1 MLTNFAIRVFKLI
14 SLICQLVHVVEQ
26 GVVLLLRFDKRS
38 DNLVNGGDARGL
50 LDLLKGILN
59 DLHVPQVLVHQALLF
74 PIGGHDLGQTQLKDS
89 QRVLELAVFVL
100 LVLRWRSR
108 LVVVYLVLFLFLVE
122 FLLVALDLSLEVILI
137 FFVLGPE
144 CNGLVDLLLS
154 QTLAKEGRTVL
165 LFCLFVHLFGEVG
178 QSGHLAVLVHD
189 LAAQHVNLA
198 LVLLVLRLRLVE
210 VQLLVLDRVLLSRQ
224 PDVVQLVIDGL
235 RTNLLDVVP
244 LLSQLVVDLLD
255 LVLQDLQLSLFIL
268 ELLSVDVDFALQSG
282 RLTLVDGV
290 VAAAHRTSCN

>member
-26 GVVLLLRFDKRS
+26 GVVLLLRFDKGS

-59 DLHVPQVLVHQALLF
+59 DLHVPQVLVHQALLL

-100 LVLRWRSR
+100 LVLGWRSR

-137 FFVLGPE
+137 FFVLGSE
-144 CNGLVDLLLS
+144 SNGLVDLLLS

-255 LVLQDLQLSLFIL
+255 LVLQDLQLAFFIL

>member
-1 MLTNFAIRVFKLI
+1 M
-14 SLICQLVHVVEQ
+14 
-26 GVVLLLRFDKRS
+26 
-38 DNLVNGGDARGL
+38 
-50 LDLLKGILN
+50 
-59 DLHVPQVLVHQALLF
+59 VHQALLF
-74 PIGGHDLGQTQLKDS
+74 PIGGDDLGQTQLKDS

-137 FFVLGPE
+137 FFVLGSE
-144 CNGLVDLLLS
+144 SNGLVDLLLS

>member
-1 MLTNFAIRVFKLI
+1 M
-14 SLICQLVHVVEQ
+14 
-26 GVVLLLRFDKRS
+26 
-38 DNLVNGGDARGL
+38 
-50 LDLLKGILN
+50 
-59 DLHVPQVLVHQALLF
+59 VHQALLF

-100 LVLRWRSR
+100 LVLGWRSR

-144 CNGLVDLLLS
+144 SNGLVDLLLG

-244 LLSQLVVDLLD
+244 LLSQLIVDLLD

-268 ELLSVDVDFALQSG
+268 ELLSVDVDLALQSG